1 MHRVLLICRNKANS
15 ILCSVACVVQRPF
28 ILKRY
33 YSSLAECKVLQF
45 SKKSVIFYNTGW
57 NISRTDCNH
66 SNTYS
71 NWRSRVGLLMEVPT
85 EIHYVHTGLSFVAS
99 CGREAWNSVSYGN
112 FQAHKSSRVSVVM
125 IEDFLDFSQFL
136 LR

>member
-1 MHRVLLICRNKANS
+1 MHRVLVLCRNKANP

-33 YSSLAECKVLQF
+33 YSSLAKCKVLQF
-45 SKKSVIFYNTGW
+45 SKKCHFYNTGW

-66 SNTYS
+66 SNTCS
-71 NWRSRVGLLMEVPT
+71 NCCSCVGLLMEVPT

-99 CGREAWNSVSYGN
+99 CGREGWNSVSYGN
-112 FQAHKSSRVSVVM
+112 FQAHKSSWVSVVL